1 MSIADAEAIIESRAA
16 ELRAQL
22 ASFPDAW
29 RSQTG
34 LFCEPLVGGSSGKQ
48 RSSLDALHTN
58 GVTLEIGCGHGHFI
72 AAYGAAHRDEPCLA
86 IDIIA
91 ERLERAQKKLDRA
104 GLSNVVLLRS
114 EARLLLGNLPEW
126 LRFRRVFVLFPDP
139 WPKRRHHKNRLLQPD
154 FLQTLAQHCTPDA
167 RLYFRTDH
175 APYFAEVVELLRTH
189 PDWELVGDDEPWG
202 FEQESVFQKRAAGA
216 YQSCIAARGCS
227 ITSRTE

>member
-1 MSIADAEAIIESRAA
+1 MSISEAKAIIESRAA

-22 ASFPDAW
+22 ATLPVEW
-29 RSQTG
+29 R
-34 LFCEPLVGGSSGKQ
+34 EAAE
-48 RSSLDALHTN
+48 RE

-72 AAYGAAHRDEPCLA
+72 AAYAEAHRAEPCLA

-104 GLSNVVLLRS
+104 GLANVVLLRS
-114 EARLLLGNLPEW
+114 EARLLLDNLPKW

-154 FLQTLAQHCTPDA
+154 FLAKLARHCTPDA

-175 APYFAEVVELLRTH
+175 APYFAEVAALLRTH
-189 PDWELVGDDEPWG
+189 PGWQLAGDDEPWG

-216 YQSCIAARGCS
+216 YQSYIARSVTASTYARA
-227 ITSRTE
+227 TE

>member
-1 MSIADAEAIIESRAA
+1 MSIADAEAILEARAA

-22 ASFPDAW
+22 AALPVEW
-29 RSQTG
+29 RKSA
-34 LFCEPLVGGSSGKQ
+34 ERVGE
-48 RSSLDALHTN
+48 T

-91 ERLERAQKKLDRA
+91 ERLVRAQKKLDRVR
-104 GLSNVVLLRS
+104 LSNVVLLRS

-175 APYFAEVVELLRTH
+175 VPYFAEVVELLRTH
-189 PDWELVGDDEPWG
+189 PDWALAGDDEPWG

-216 YQSCIAARGCS
+216 YHSCIAARGCA

>member
-1 MSIADAEAIIESRAA
+1 MPIAQAEAIIVQRAA
-16 ELRAQL
+16 ELRARL
-22 ASFPDAW
+22 AALPVEW
-29 RSQTG
+29 RE
-34 LFCEPLVGGSSGKQ
+34 LADRAVG
-48 RSSLDALHTN
+48 R

-72 AAYGAAHRDEPCLA
+72 AAYAAAHREEPCLA

-104 GLSNVVLLRS
+104 GLANVVLLRS
-114 EARLLLGNLPEW
+114 EARLLLDNLPDW

-154 FLQTLAQHCTPDA
+154 FLEKLAQHCTPDA

-189 PDWELVGDDEPWG
+189 PNWTLAGDGEPWG
-202 FEQESVFQKRAAGA
+202 FEEESVFQKRAAGA

-227 ITSRTE
+227 ITD

>member
-1 MSIADAEAIIESRAA
+1 MPIAEAEAILETRAA

-22 ASFPDAW
+22 AALPAEW
-29 RSQTG
+29 R
-34 LFCEPLVGGSSGKQ
+34 EAAE
-48 RSSLDALHTN
+48 RE

-72 AAYGAAHRDEPCLA
+72 AAYGAAHRDESCLA

-104 GLSNVVLLRS
+104 GLANVALLRS
-114 EARLLLGNLPEW
+114 EARLLLDNLPDW

-154 FLQTLAQHCTPDA
+154 FLKNLARHCTPAA

-175 APYFAEVVELLRTH
+175 APYFAEVAELLRAH
-189 PDWELVGDDEPWG
+189 PDWALASEGEAWG

-216 YQSCIAARGCS
+216 YQSCIARSVTAFK
-227 ITSRTE
+227 